1 MNKVEEREVDDLVH
15 IDKHRLDDEAE
26 NQPYSVWEYGKLTA
40 KAVKTLDEARAELKV
55 VEADVDIMVRETPSD
70 FDLDDDKKPTE
81 NAIKAAVLR
90 SKEYKEAYQTVIDA
104 TYGVNMLEAAN
115 RALDHKRTS
124 ITTLDGQDER
134 GYFVRPQQK
143 QRTDD
148 GISKRRKSVRRKG
161 K

>member
-1 MNKVEEREVDDLVH
+1 MNKKEEREVDELVH
-15 IDKHRLDDEAE
+15 IDKTRLDDEAE

-40 KAVKTLDEARAELKV
+40 KAVKALDEARAELKV

-70 FDLDDDKKPTE
+70 FDLDEDKKPTE

-90 SKEYKEAYQTVIDA
+90 SKEYKEAYQSVINA
-104 TYGVNMLEAAN
+104 TYRVNILEAAN

-134 GYFVRPQQK
+134 GYFSRPQQK
-143 QRTDD
+143 QRTDN
-148 GISKRRKSVRRKG
+148 GISKRRKSVRRKE
-161 K
+161 